1 MLRKKHQVFSL
12 RRQRPK
18 DADDWFE
25 SSTAHHYSSFVIR
38 RSRFVTN
45 HESLTTNDEK
55 DMAKNLEALRHSC
68 SHVMAD
74 AVKRLFPRVQL
85 GIGPAIEDGFYY
97 DFDKKEPFV
106 PEDLSRIKEE
116 MEKIVKQNLEFKK
129 EEISKKDALKLFKKE
144 PYKIELINNL
154 GSETITIYR
163 HGNFVD
169 LCKGPHVKSTGQ
181 IGAFNLLS
189 IAGAYWHGIE
199 TNPMLQ
205 RIYGTCFETKDA
217 LENFLRLREEAKKR
231 DHRKLGKELD
241 LFSIHDDVGPG
252 LVFYHP
258 KGALLRMLI
267 EDYIKKEHLR
277 RGYDIVMGPHILK
290 SNIWVTSGHYD
301 YYKENMYIF
310 KVDGD
315 EYAVKPMNC
324 PAHMLI
330 YKSKLRS
337 YRDLPIR
344 YFELGNVHRREKSGV
359 LHGLLRVRGFTQDD
373 AHIFCLPSQVEQ
385 EIKAVIDFI
394 IDTMKVFGFLDYKID
409 LSTRPPKY
417 IGSLQMWE
425 RATAAL
431 KNALEAKGMAYEVN
445 EGEGAFYGPKIDI
458 MVKDALARPWQCAT
472 VQCDFALPERFEMTY
487 VSQEG
492 KKERPV
498 MLHRVILG
506 SIERFIGTLI
516 EHYSGAFPVWLSPV
530 QAVVIPITDR
540 AHDYAD
546 TILRDLESKGI
557 RTEADKRSQRLQ
569 YKIREAELQRVPY
582 MLIVGDKEKE
592 KGTVSIRARKEGD
605 LGAAKLEDFLKRIR
619 EEVQTKRS

>member
-1 MLRKKHQVFSL
+1 
-12 RRQRPK
+12 
-18 DADDWFE
+18 
-25 SSTAHHYSSFVIR
+25 
-38 RSRFVTN
+38 
-45 HESLTTNDEK
+45 
-55 DMAKNLEALRHSC
+55 
-68 SHVMAD
+68 MAD
-74 AVKRLFPRVQL
+74 AVKRVFAKVRL

-97 DFDKKEPFV
+97 DFDKKEAFI
-106 PEDLSRIKEE
+106 PEDLVRIEKEMTKIIKE
-116 MEKIVKQNLEFKK
+116 NLEFKR

-144 PYKIELINNL
+144 PYKLELINSL
-154 GSETITIYR
+154 DSDTVSIYR
-163 HGNFVD
+163 HGKFVD
-169 LCKGPHVKSTGQ
+169 LCKGPHVNSTGQ
-181 IGAFNLLS
+181 IKAFKLLS
-189 IAGAYWHGIE
+189 IAGAYWHGIA

-205 RIYGTCFETKDA
+205 RIYGTCFDSKEA

-231 DHRKLGKELD
+231 DHRRLGKELD
-241 LFSIHDDVGPG
+241 LFSLHDDVGPG

-277 RGYDIVMGPHILK
+277 RDYQLVMGPHILK
-290 SNIWVTSGHYD
+290 SDIWITSGHYD

-310 KVDGD
+310 KVEDD
-315 EYAVKPMNC
+315 EYVIKPMNC

-330 YKSKLRS
+330 YKTKLRS

-373 AHIFCLPSQVEQ
+373 AHIFCLPSQAEQ
-385 EIKAVIDFI
+385 EIAAVINFV
-394 IDTMKVFGFLDYKID
+394 IDTMKVFGFTDYKID

-417 IGSLQMWE
+417 IGSLDIWE
-425 RATAAL
+425 RATNAL
-431 KNALEAKGMAYEVN
+431 KKALEAKGMAYEVN

-458 MVKDALARPWQCAT
+458 MVKDALGRPWQCAT
-472 VQCDFALPERFEMTY
+472 VQCDFALPERFDLTY
-487 VSQEG
+487 ISREG

-530 QAVVIPITDR
+530 QTIVIPITDR
-540 AHDYAD
+540 SHDYAD
-546 TILRDLESKGI
+546 KIFSVLQNKDI
-557 RTEADKRSQRLQ
+557 RVEIDKRNEKLQ
-569 YKIREAELQRVPY
+569 YKIREAELSKIPY

-592 KGTVSIRARKEGD
+592 KETVSLRARKEGD
-605 LGAAKLEDFLKRIR
+605 FGVVKLEEFLERIR
-619 EEVQTKRS
+619 EEIENKRL